1 MDKKEKKDKCEMTAS
16 KLKNLFDTAKTYY
29 SAAQRKMDLLDQV
42 DRGDFWKA
50 LKGKFPCYQILVD
63 TNYVNYV
70 KSNLLASVY
79 TVTKS
84 AEVMPTSEEDKEL
97 VTNINIA
104 LDNIWELSNVGY
116 YQYQA
121 GERAALLNLGI
132 TQVGWDDNIVC
143 GKGSNFTKGN
153 IVLKNIDPMK
163 FMRDPF
169 AVDLDSSAY
178 CMTYDIYH
186 KSVLLKNKNYTE
198 AFKAYLEKQKSS
210 LEQIPML
217 TVEKQ
222 RQSNQNNDNYTLFIY
237 WVREGDKINEYHC
250 INNECIIYKK
260 EDIQPSCF
268 PFALLYCELPAGA
281 LIGSSPA
288 SKILANSIAYNVMDS
303 LIFTAEY
310 KNQRPPKFIN
320 ASSGINIQDFIKH
333 GEEADRT
340 YIVNGDASKAVHY
353 HQFPNISN
361 SIPNLKLNLAQNI
374 ETVSGV
380 DGRYT
385 GRDTGSIITTGGTE
399 EMLNRVTL
407 IDTPKIMN
415 YENYTK
421 RLTQLILSNFIEF
434 SPKRKYFYKKLNST
448 TWETKEVDFPK
459 IDSDTLFNYKIIISS
474 ELPKNKQRIA
484 AMANMLMEKQMQ
496 YAQQGNTVQLITE
509 EEWLMFQDIP
519 NKEYMLERMGIQRL
533 QNEVDDAAF
542 TLSEYANLVGAGM
555 SSEDALI
562 ATAQG
567 LKDKHAGNAPE
578 GTLTAG
584 MQAAPQAEANGNVA
598 EMKGDL
604 DI

>member
-1 MDKKEKKDKCEMTAS
+1 MKKPEMTPA
-16 KLKNLFDTAKTYY
+16 KLKGLYDTARTYY
-29 SAAQRKMDLLDQV
+29 QTAQRKMDLLDQV

-97 VTNINIA
+97 VTNLNVA
-104 LDNIWELSNVGY
+104 LDNIWELSNVGFF
-116 YQYQA
+116 QYQA

-169 AVDLDSSAY
+169 AVDLDTSAY
-178 CMTYDIYH
+178 CMTYEIYH
-186 KSVLLKNKNYTE
+186 KSVLLKNKNYE
-198 AFKAYLEKQKSS
+198 AAFKEYLEKQRSS
-210 LEQIPML
+210 IEQIPML
-217 TVEKQ
+217 TVERK
-222 RQSNQNNDNYTLFIY
+222 RQTNQNNDNYTLFIY

-250 INNECIIYKK
+250 INNECIVYKK
-260 EDIQPSCF
+260 EDIQPSCY

-288 SKILANSIAYNVMDS
+288 AKILANSIAYNVMDS
-303 LIFTAEY
+303 LVFTAEY
-310 KNQRPPKFIN
+310 KNQRPPKFV
-320 ASSGINIQDFIKH
+320 SSTSGLNIQDFIKH

-340 YIVNGDASKAVHY
+340 YIVNGDASRAVHY

-361 SIPNLKLNLAQNI
+361 IIPNLKQGLEKNI

-421 RLTQLILSNFIEF
+421 RLTQLILANFIKF
-434 SPKRKYFYKKLNST
+434 SPKRKYFYKKHNSKD
-448 TWETKEVDFPK
+448 WATKEVDFPK
-459 IDSDTLFNYKIIISS
+459 IDDDTLFNYKIIISS

-496 YAQQGNTVQLITE
+496 YNQQGNNIQLITE

-519 NKEYMLERMGIQRL
+519 NKEYMLERMGVQRL

-555 SSEDALI
+555 SAEDALF

-567 LKDKHAGNAPE
+567 LKDKHAGNLPE

-598 EMKGDL
+598 ELQGDL